1 MRETGTIMTYEAA
14 LKSGKKIGASNCN
27 ETELLAW
34 ICSGLQ
40 LTCGAVSPKLVFEG
54 AQKKGLKAKDI
65 AKMVHDN
72 PAAIEEL
79 MWV

>member
-1 MRETGTIMTYEAA
+1 MREAGTTMTYEAA
-14 LKSGKKIGASNCN
+14 LKSGRKVGAANCN
-27 ETELLAW
+27 ETEFLAM

-40 LTCGAVSPKLVFEG
+40 LTCGAVSPELVFEG

-65 AKMVHDN
+65 AKLVHDN